1 MKNIRTAVVVTCLL
15 AVVAPALGQG
25 PVPVNVR
32 FSWKLKGEYAQLYVA
47 EANGHFKNAG
57 LAVRLGEGA
66 GAQPALAALLQGQ
79 EDLVLLPGVFALSAI
94 SRGMPVKL
102 VALYHP
108 VTPMGFISHPDNP
121 VRTPKDLEGKT
132 VPTSVGETATT
143 YLDVL
148 CAKNG
153 VDCGK
158 IKRVQME
165 SGARLSQFLAGRVDL
180 VSVYQTNDLPLV
192 EQQTGKKFPL
202 LDLVQ
207 YGVTVPGMALVSTDA
222 VIAKKAD
229 ALRKFLRATAQGIQD
244 ARRSP
249 EEAARIMIRSWPAAP
264 PLPVVTA
271 QVKATLD
278 AIPAPAGRPVGWID
292 EATIRQALELLK
304 TAKEIETARPAGE
317 YFTNT
322 LLDGA

>member
-1 MKNIRTAVVVTCLL
+1 
-15 AVVAPALGQG
+15 
-25 PVPVNVR
+25 
-32 FSWKLKGEYAQLYVA
+32 
-47 EANGHFKNAG
+47 
-57 LAVRLGEGA
+57 VRLGEGA
-66 GAQPALAALLQGQ
+66 GAQPALGALIQGQ
-79 EDLVLLPGVFALSAI
+79 EDLVVLPGVFALSAI

-108 VTPMGFISHPDNP
+108 STPMAFISHLDNP
-121 VRTPKDLEGKT
+121 VRVPRDLEGKA
-132 VPTSVGETATT
+132 VATSVGETATT

-165 SGARLSQFLAGRVDL
+165 IQSRMPQFMAGKVDV

-192 EQQTGKKFPL
+192 EQQTGKKFVV

-207 YGVTVPGMALVSTDA
+207 YGLTVPGMAVVSTDA
-222 VIAKKAD
+222 VIARKAE
-229 ALRKFLRATAQGIQD
+229 ALKKFLRATAQGIQD

-249 EEAARIMIRSWPAAP
+249 EEAARIMIKSWPAAP

-278 AIPAPAGRPVGWID
+278 AIPVVASRPVGWIED
-292 EATIRQALELLK
+292 ATIRHALELLK
-304 TAKEIETARPAGE
+304 SAKEVDATRAPAD
-317 YFTNT
+317 YYTNP
-322 LLDGA
+322 LLE

>member
-1 MKNIRTAVVVTCLL
+1 MKTFRTAIGVTCLL
-15 AVVAPALGQG
+15 AIVGPATAQT
-25 PVPVNVR
+25 PVPVNLR

-66 GAQPALAALLQGQ
+66 GAQPALGALLQGQ
-79 EDLVLLPGVFALSAI
+79 EDVVLLPGVFALSAI

-102 VALYHP
+102 IALYHP
-108 VTPMGFISHPDNP
+108 VTPMGFISHPENP
-121 VRTPKDLEGKT
+121 VRVPKDLEGKT

-165 SGARLSQFLAGRVDL
+165 SGARMPQFIAGRVDV
-180 VSVYQTNDLPLV
+180 VSVYQTNDLPLI

-207 YGVTVPGMALVSTDA
+207 YGVTVPGMALVTTDA
-222 VIAKKAD
+222 VIAKKGD
-229 ALRKFLRATAQGIQD
+229 TLRKFLRATAQGIQD

-249 EEAARIMIRSWPAAP
+249 EEAARIMIKSWPAAP
-264 PLPVVTA
+264 SLPVVTA

-278 AIPAPAGRPVGWID
+278 AIPTVSGRSIGWID
-292 EATIRQALELLK
+292 EVTIRQALELL
-304 TAKEIETARPAGE
+304 TAAKEIGPSARPAAD
-317 YFTNT
+317 YFTNA
-322 LLDGA
+322 LLD

>member
-1 MKNIRTAVVVTCLL
+1 MRRLRIVTTMACVL
-15 AVVAPALGQG
+15 AVGASALAQTAT
-25 PVPVNVR
+25 PVNVR
-32 FSWKLKGEYAQLYVA
+32 FSWKLKGEYAPLYVA
-47 EANGHFKNAG
+47 EANGHFRAAG
-57 LAVRLGEGA
+57 VAARLGEGA

-121 VRTPKDLEGKT
+121 VRAPKDLEGKT
-132 VPTSVGETATT
+132 VPTSVGETATA

-153 VDCGK
+153 VDCAR

-165 SGARLSQFLAGRVDL
+165 SGARMAQFIAGRVDV

-192 EQQTGKKFPL
+192 EQQTGKKFVL

-207 YGVTVPGMALVSTDA
+207 YGVTVPGLALVTTDT
-222 VIAKKAD
+222 VIARKGE

-278 AIPAPAGRPVGWID
+278 AIPTPSGRPVGWID
-292 EATIRQALELLK
+292 EATIRGALELLRA
-304 TAKEIETARPAGE
+304 AKEIEVARPATD
-317 YFTNT
+317 YYTNA
-322 LLDGA
+322 LLEGT